1 MAKGGKKSTKPVPS
15 SNWKKL
21 LPTIAPAATAE
32 AKKKRKT
39 DEFEISPNFK
49 CFNKRQRVEKMK
61 ASFEAKSKKTQA
73 STTTA
78 TTTTKSSIPD
88 KDELWFAE
96 DVDEDTLKNVYTPK
110 KTAQEQKLEKKSIV
124 AKMDAVSGDAAKLGK
139 YVAIDCEMVGVGPD
153 GTDSALARV
162 SIVNYNGAVLLDCYV
177 KPQEKVTDYRTHVSG
192 IEPHHLE
199 SDEALTFKE
208 AQYKTEAII
217 RNRILVGHAVY
228 NDLQALILSHPA
240 LLIRDT
246 SRYKPFRK
254 LAKGR
259 TPGLKMLVKEVLGI
273 TIQSGSHSS
282 VEDARF
288 TIQLYK
294 SVKTEWEKSFG
305 ARSGL
310 IIKKFLAKESQIEEK
325 KKARKSVTIQEHVD
339 SDEEEEEEDDDD
351 NSDSGS
357 DDDSDQDD
365 YSD

>member
-1 MAKGGKKSTKPVPS
+1 
-15 SNWKKL
+15 
-21 LPTIAPAATAE
+21 
-32 AKKKRKT
+32 
-39 DEFEISPNFK
+39 
-49 CFNKRQRVEKMK
+49 MK
-61 ASFEAKSKKTQA
+61 ASYDAKSKKIETT
-73 STTTA
+73 STTT
-78 TTTTKSSIPD
+78 TTTTSSIPD

-110 KTAQEQKLEKKSIV
+110 ETPQQQKLKKKSIV
-124 AKMDAVSGDAAKLGK
+124 AKMNAVSGDAAKLGK

-177 KPQEKVTDYRTHVSG
+177 KPQEKVTDYRTYVSG
-192 IEPHHLE
+192 IEAHHLE

-259 TPGLKMLVKEVLGI
+259 TPGLKMLVKEILGI
-273 TIQSGSHSS
+273 NIQSGSHSS
-282 VEDARF
+282 IEDARF

-294 SVKTEWEKSFG
+294 SVKGEWEKSFG

-310 IIKKFLAKESQIEEK
+310 IIKKFLAKESQVEEK
-325 KKARKSVTIQEHVD
+325 KKAKKSVTIQENVD
-339 SDEEEEEEDDDD
+339 SEEEEEDDD
-351 NSDSGS
+351 NS
-357 DDDSDQDD
+357 DDSDSEDD
-365 YSD
+365 DASDQEDSD

>member
-1 MAKGGKKSTKPVPS
+1 
-15 SNWKKL
+15 
-21 LPTIAPAATAE
+21 
-32 AKKKRKT
+32 
-39 DEFEISPNFK
+39 
-49 CFNKRQRVEKMK
+49 MK
-61 ASFEAKSKKTQA
+61 ASYDAKSKKIETT
-73 STTTA
+73 STTT
-78 TTTTKSSIPD
+78 TTTTSSIPD

-96 DVDEDTLKNVYTPK
+96 DVDEDTLKSVYTPK
-110 KTAQEQKLEKKSIV
+110 ETPQQQKLKKKSIV
-124 AKMDAVSGDAAKLGK
+124 AKMNAVSGDAAKLGK

-192 IEPHHLE
+192 IEAHHLE

-259 TPGLKMLVKEVLGI
+259 TPGLKMLVKEILGI
-273 TIQSGSHSS
+273 NIQSGSHSS
-282 VEDARF
+282 IEDARF

-294 SVKTEWEKSFG
+294 SVKGEWEKSFG

-310 IIKKFLAKESQIEEK
+310 IIKKFLAKESQVEEK
-325 KKARKSVTIQEHVD
+325 KKAKKSVTIQENVD
-339 SDEEEEEEDDDD
+339 SEEEEEDDD
-351 NSDSGS
+351 NS
-357 DDDSDQDD
+357 DDSDSEDD
-365 YSD
+365 DASDQEDSD

>member
-1 MAKGGKKSTKPVPS
+1 M
-15 SNWKKL
+15 
-21 LPTIAPAATAE
+21 
-32 AKKKRKT
+32 R
-39 DEFEISPNFK
+39 
-49 CFNKRQRVEKMK
+49 
-61 ASFEAKSKKTQA
+61 ASYDAKSKKMEAT
-73 STTTA
+73 STTT
-78 TTTTKSSIPD
+78 TTTTTSLIPD
-88 KDELWFAE
+88 KDKLWFAE

-110 KTAQEQKLEKKSIV
+110 ETSQQQKLKKKSIV
-124 AKMDAVSGDAAKLGK
+124 AKMNAISGDAAKLGK

-153 GTDSALARV
+153 GIDSALARV
-162 SIVNYNGAVLLDCYV
+162 SIVNYNGAVLLDCHV

-192 IEPHHLE
+192 IEAHHLE

-259 TPGLKMLVKEVLGI
+259 TPGLKMLVKEILGI
-273 TIQSGSHSS
+273 NIQSGSHSS
-282 VEDARF
+282 IEDARF

-294 SVKTEWEKSFG
+294 SVKGEWEKSFG

-310 IIKKFLAKESQIEEK
+310 IIKKFLAKENQVEEK
-325 KKARKSVTIQEHVD
+325 KKAKKSVTIQENVD
-339 SDEEEEEEDDDD
+339 NEEEDDD
-351 NSDSGS
+351 NS
-357 DDDSDQDD
+357 DDSDSEDD
-365 YSD
+365 DASDQEDSD

>member
-21 LPTIAPAATAE
+21 LPTIAPTATAE
-32 AKKKRKT
+32 SKKKRKT

-61 ASFEAKSKKTQA
+61 ASFEAKSQKTET
-73 STTTA
+73 STTAT
-78 TTTTKSSIPD
+78 TTTTKSSIPN

-110 KTAQEQKLEKKSIV
+110 ETPQEQRLKKKSIV

-153 GTDSALARV
+153 GIDSALARV

-192 IEPHHLE
+192 IESHHLE
-199 SDEALTFKE
+199 SDQALTFKE

-259 TPGLKMLVKEVLGI
+259 TPGLRMLVKEVLGI

-294 SVKTEWEKSFG
+294 SVKIEWEKSFG

-325 KKARKSVTIQEHVD
+325 KKARKTVTIQDHVD
-339 SDEEEEEEDDDD
+339 SDDEEEDD

-365 YSD
+365 SSD

>member
-1 MAKGGKKSTKPVPS
+1 
-15 SNWKKL
+15 
-21 LPTIAPAATAE
+21 
-32 AKKKRKT
+32 
-39 DEFEISPNFK
+39 
-49 CFNKRQRVEKMK
+49 MK
-61 ASFEAKSKKTQA
+61 ASYDAKSKKIETT
-73 STTTA
+73 STTT
-78 TTTTKSSIPD
+78 TTTTSSIPD

-110 KTAQEQKLEKKSIV
+110 ETPQQQKLKKKSIV
-124 AKMDAVSGDAAKLGK
+124 AKMNAVSGDAAKLGK

-192 IEPHHLE
+192 IEAHHLE

-259 TPGLKMLVKEVLGI
+259 TPGLKMLVKEILGI
-273 TIQSGSHSS
+273 NIQSGSHSS
-282 VEDARF
+282 IEDARF

-294 SVKTEWEKSFG
+294 SVKGEWEKSFG

-310 IIKKFLAKESQIEEK
+310 IIKKFLAKESQVEEK
-325 KKARKSVTIQEHVD
+325 KKAKKSVTIQENVD
-339 SDEEEEEEDDDD
+339 SEEEEEDDD
-351 NSDSGS
+351 NS
-357 DDDSDQDD
+357 DDSDSEDD
-365 YSD
+365 DASDQEDSD

>member
-1 MAKGGKKSTKPVPS
+1 MAKSGKKSTKPVPS

-21 LPTIAPAATAE
+21 LPSITPPSE
-32 AKKKRKT
+32 SKKKRKA

-49 CFNKRQRVEKMK
+49 CFNKRQRIEKMK
-61 ASFEAKSKKTQA
+61 ASFEAKSNKTG
-73 STTTA
+73 TTA
-78 TTTTKSSIPD
+78 TTSSTTAITNASSIPD

-96 DVDEDTLKNVYTPK
+96 DIDEDTLKNVYKPKETP
-110 KTAQEQKLEKKSIV
+110 QQQKLKKKSIV
-124 AKMDAVSGDAAKLGK
+124 AKMNSVTGDAAKLGK

-153 GTDSALARV
+153 GVDSALARV

-177 KPQEKVTDYRTHVSG
+177 KPQEKVTDYRTKVSG

-199 SDEALTFKE
+199 SEEALTFKE

-259 TPGLKMLVKEVLGI
+259 TPGLKMLVKEILGI
-273 TIQSGSHSS
+273 NIQAGSHSS
-282 VEDARF
+282 IEDARF

-294 SVKTEWEKSFG
+294 SVKDEWEKSFD

-310 IIKKFLAKESQIEEK
+310 IIKKFLAKENQVTEK
-325 KKARKSVTIQEHVD
+325 KNALKKSVTIQENVVNKKEDHD
-339 SDEEEEEEDDDD
+339 SDSEDSEDDVDD
-351 NSDSGS
+351 ASDS
-357 DDDSDQDD
+357 D
-365 YSD
+365 

>member
-1 MAKGGKKSTKPVPS
+1 METTST
-15 SNWKKL
+15 
-21 LPTIAPAATAE
+21 
-32 AKKKRKT
+32 
-39 DEFEISPNFK
+39 
-49 CFNKRQRVEKMK
+49 
-61 ASFEAKSKKTQA
+61 
-73 STTTA
+73 STTT
-78 TTTTKSSIPD
+78 TTSLIPD
-88 KDELWFAE
+88 KDKLWFAE

-110 KTAQEQKLEKKSIV
+110 ETSQQQKLKKKSIV
-124 AKMDAVSGDAAKLGK
+124 AKMNAVSGDAAKLGK

-153 GTDSALARV
+153 GIDSALARV

-192 IEPHHLE
+192 IEAHHLE

-259 TPGLKMLVKEVLGI
+259 TPGLKMLVKEILGI
-273 TIQSGSHSS
+273 NIQSGSHSS
-282 VEDARF
+282 IEDARF

-294 SVKTEWEKSFG
+294 SVKGEWEKSFG

-310 IIKKFLAKESQIEEK
+310 IIKKFLAKENQVEEK
-325 KKARKSVTIQEHVD
+325 KKAKKSVTIQENVD
-339 SDEEEEEEDDDD
+339 NEEEEDDD
-351 NSDSGS
+351 NS
-357 DDDSDQDD
+357 DDSDSEDD
-365 YSD
+365 DASDQEDSD

>member
-1 MAKGGKKSTKPVPS
+1 MSLWIIENLT
-15 SNWKKL
+15 L
-21 LPTIAPAATAE
+21 LH
-32 AKKKRKT
+32 R
-39 DEFEISPNFK
+39 
-49 CFNKRQRVEKMK
+49 KMK
-61 ASFEAKSKKTQA
+61 ASHEAKTKTNNA
-73 STTTA
+73 ITTTLTA
-78 TTTTKSSIPD
+78 ASIPD

-96 DVDEDTLKNVYTPK
+96 DIDQNTLKTVYAPK
-110 KTAQEQKLEKKSIV
+110 ATAQEQKQKKKQLV
-124 AKMDAVSGDAAKLGK
+124 AQMNAVSGEAAKLGK

-153 GTDSALARV
+153 GIDSALARV
-162 SIVNYNGAVLLDCYV
+162 SIVNFNGAVLLDCYV

-192 IEPHHLE
+192 IEPHHLT

-208 AQYKTEAII
+208 AQFKTEAII

-273 TIQSGSHSS
+273 SIQSGSHSS
-282 VEDARF
+282 IEDARF

-294 SVKTEWEKSFG
+294 SVKSEWEKSFG

-310 IIKKFLAKESQIEEK
+310 IIKKFLAKEEQSAAK
-325 KKARKSVTIQEHVD
+325 KIKSKKSVSIKETSD
-339 SDEEEEEEDDDD
+339 SEEGSEEDSEEDSEEEAQA
-351 NSDSGS
+351 
-357 DDDSDQDD
+357 DDDSSSEQD
-365 YSD
+365 SD

>member
-1 MAKGGKKSTKPVPS
+1 
-15 SNWKKL
+15 
-21 LPTIAPAATAE
+21 
-32 AKKKRKT
+32 
-39 DEFEISPNFK
+39 
-49 CFNKRQRVEKMK
+49 
-61 ASFEAKSKKTQA
+61 
-73 STTTA
+73 
-78 TTTTKSSIPD
+78 
-88 KDELWFAE
+88 
-96 DVDEDTLKNVYTPK
+96 
-110 KTAQEQKLEKKSIV
+110 
-124 AKMDAVSGDAAKLGK
+124 MDAVSGNAAKLGK

-153 GTDSALARV
+153 GKDSALARV
-162 SIVNYNGAVLLDCYV
+162 SIVNFNGAVLMDNYV

-199 SDEALTFKE
+199 SEDAITFKE
-208 AQYKTEAII
+208 AQFKVESII

-228 NDLQALILSHPA
+228 NDLQALILSHPS

-288 TIQLYK
+288 TIELYK

-310 IIKKFLAKESQIEEK
+310 IIKKFLAKEEKAAAKKNKNNNVTK
-325 KKARKSVTIQEHVD
+325 KKTVKFS
-339 SDEEEEEEDDDD
+339 EESEEEDDSVVDSEEYS
-351 NSDSGS
+351 SDEE
-357 DDDSDQDD
+357 
-365 YSD
+365 